1 MAETIGTAYLNIEV
15 RTDNMQAGLSTAKRS
30 VSDMS
35 AAAQAEYNKLT
46 AAQKRVA
53 DSALSYAQTI
63 GKAREEVR
71 ALNVEQRIG
80 GQLGKEI
87 AATIRAQAAA
97 QQAATAGMAM
107 SAKQTQAAL
116 RGVPA
121 QITDIVTSLQGGQ
134 APLTV
139 LLQQGGQLKDSF
151 GGIGAAARGLGSTI
165 AGMVTPVTALAA
177 GAAALVLA
185 AYQGSQESTRLAQ
198 ALAQTG
204 NVAGITTSELV
215 SMSEAIAAN
224 GVTQGKAVEALAA
237 VASSGK
243 FTAEQFGVVAEA
255 AVLMERATGQ
265 AIDET
270 VKQFATLASEPVDAV
285 NKLNEA
291 HRFLTLEVYEQVKAL
306 QDQGRE
312 HDAATVAMQAWA
324 DAIADRAA
332 DVSDNIGFL
341 ERRWR
346 ELGAGAKWAWDQM
359 LGIGRDLSLADQIA
373 EQQAKITELRR
384 RQRPG
389 YSLFGN
395 SDELKEAL
403 AERQRLIRQQSAEYK
418 QAVEKAAA
426 QNANDTAIALSR
438 AASQTGSKIEQLE
451 AKKART
457 LREAGKASV
466 DAITANDLALS
477 QKIQASANKVIADID
492 RQIEE
497 ERRRGIKKPRK
508 PGKTDAQRE
517 AEQAARA
524 AQSLLERIRQQVAL
538 NDEAARST
546 DQLTA
551 SERLAVAAKLD
562 LAKISGKVQASQRQE
577 IEAALEQ
584 LRVSGELVEAQ
595 KAQKELAEDL
605 ARARTESA
613 MALLNQARANS
624 AEIAGLV
631 LGRQALEQAERRL
644 AIEQEFED
652 NVAALRQQGLAETSE
667 SFRQQV
673 AVYAQTRD
681 EMLAK
686 EEEHQ
691 RRLAEVRADWRN
703 GARSALEDYAT
714 AAADVAGQTYD
725 VFSGAMSGLEDALVE
740 FAKTGKLA
748 FSDLVDSIIADI
760 TRMFARQAVQ
770 QLFGAMFG
778 GAGQGSGFMAWA
790 TGNPLSG
797 GWSSGGYTGPGGKY
811 EPAGIVHRGEVVWSQ
826 DDIRRAGGVA
836 VVEALRRGTA
846 PGYASG
852 GVVGMRAPP
861 RSTKAAE
868 PQKVTVL
875 VENYSSTPARAEEST
890 DAEGGKLIK
899 VIVDAAVS
907 EVDRRIG
914 AMGSTGRTIQ
924 GRFGLAPMGGSRG

>member
-1 MAETIGTAYLNIEV
+1 MAETIGTAYLSIAV
-15 RTDNMQAGLSTAKRS
+15 DTTNMQAGLSTAKRS

-97 QQAATAGMAM
+97 QQTLNTAMGGTAV
-107 SAKQTQAAL
+107 SARQTAAAL

-121 QITDIVTSLQGGQ
+121 QLTDIFVSLQGGQ
-134 APLTV
+134 NPMTV
-139 LLQQGGQLKDSF
+139 LFQQGGQLRDMF
-151 GGIGAAARGLGSTI
+151 GSTGAAARALGSSIMGLVNPYT
-165 AGMVTPVTALAA
+165 V
-177 GAAALVLA
+177 AAAAVATLGMAWRSA
-185 AYQGSQESTRLAQ
+185 AQEAENFARASIQSGGSVNVDELERMAD
-198 ALAQTG
+198 ALDR
-204 NVAGITTSELV
+204 TTT
-215 SMSEAIAAN
+215 A
-224 GVTQGKAVEALAA
+224 TQGKAASVLAQVTA
-237 VASSGK
+237 TGR
-243 FTAEQFGVVAEA
+243 FTAEEIQRVAKA
-255 AVLMERATGQ
+255 AVEMEDAFGQ
-265 AIDET
+265 SIDKT
-270 VKQFATLASEPVDAV
+270 IQDFVKLKEAPSEYIL
-285 NKLNEA
+285 KLNETGVVT
-291 HRFLTLEVYEQVKAL
+291 RFLTEETLEAVRALEEQEK
-306 QDQGRE
+306 
-312 HDAATVAMQAWA
+312 HTDAARVASAALA
-324 DAIADRAA
+324 DTIGTRSAEVTQNLSTWSSIFRDIGKAAGEAA
-332 DVSDNIGFL
+332 DEVKDYFRDIDVESRSAIDSIAAMLQSINPTLGTLTRGF
-341 ERRWR
+341 
-346 ELGAGAKWAWDQM
+346 GAYYGAKAAQTKRQASQPVPGVGTPLPDPAE
-359 LGIGRDLSLADQIA
+359 LARREKERKEA
-373 EQQAKITELRR
+373 EQSWA
-384 RQRPG
+384 
-389 YSLFGN
+389 SLVQSN
-395 SDELKEAL
+395 LSKE
-403 AERQRLIRQQSAEYK
+403 ERQRREIAKIREDGAKLGKSEAEI
-418 QAVEKAAA
+418 QR
-426 QNANDTAIALSR
+426 QI
-438 AASQTGSKIEQLE
+438 AASQ
-451 AKKART
+451 ARYAES
-457 LREAGKASV
+457 L
-466 DAITANDLALS
+466 
-477 QKIQASANKVIADID
+477 
-492 RQIEE
+492 
-497 ERRRGIKKPRK
+497 RK
-508 PGKTDAQRE
+508 PPKPKKTDAQRE
-517 AEQAARA
+517 AEQAART
-524 AQSLLERIRQQVAL
+524 AQSLLERIQQQVKL
-538 NDEAARST
+538 NEEAARST
-546 DQLTA
+546 DELTA
-551 SERLAVAAKLD
+551 SERLAVTAKLELD
-562 LAKISGKVQASQRQE
+562 KVSGKVQASQRQE

-613 MALLNQARANS
+613 MALLNQTRANA

-631 LGRQALEQAERRL
+631 LGRQALDQATRRL
-644 AIEQEFED
+644 EIEREFED
-652 NVAALRQQGLAETSE
+652 KVAALRRDGLAETSE
-667 SFRQQV
+667 SYREQV
-673 AVYAQTRD
+673 AIYARTRD